1 MVNLYSG
8 RFALYVWLLQSLA
21 IIITV
26 AFFLSQ
32 TAVSRS
38 LFDLKESPKKQILLG
53 VFFGAISVLGTVL
66 GVQTNDAI
74 ANVRDIG
81 AIAGGLFGG
90 PVVGII
96 AGVIGG
102 MYRASLGGFTAN
114 SCALATILNGTF
126 AGLLYLKKKRPTFSP
141 LWGFLFGLAA
151 ESFHMLLV
159 LLISTPYDKALALIK
174 TVSGPMILSN
184 SIGVGLFLLVIQVS
198 FKEKEIVSAMTA
210 EKVLRIAEK
219 TLPILS
225 KGLDYETADETVKV
239 ILQNTNLDAVGIT
252 DTEKIL
258 AFRGIGSDHHKPTAP
273 IETKSTRRALE
284 TKEII
289 IMFDEFEIG
298 CKFKNCPLRSGV
310 AVPLK
315 DSSGEVFG
323 VLKLY
328 RKERAMITPFDE
340 EMAKGLANIL
350 SLQVE
355 LNRLET
361 EKKLKTIFQL
371 KALQSKINPHFLFN
385 SLNVISYVTREDP
398 DKARELIQ
406 KLSSILRQTIE
417 SEDSLS
423 SLGDEIHLVNTYLE
437 IEKERFGERLNYQ
450 LQLDPSLYNIKIPA
464 LILQPIV
471 ENAVEHGFSVTKRSL
486 NVSVVGYKRGNY
498 VFIVVDDDGKGFR
511 EEQLK
516 EIFSETK
523 KFSGLK
529 NVYDRLVNLY
539 GNKVV
544 FKINTKVNKGT
555 KVVIGIPT
563 MGVSQWILEQLSLTT
578 KNLHGKR

>member
-8 RFALYVWLLQSLA
+8 EFALYAWLLQSLA

-53 VFFGAISVLGTVL
+53 VFFGAISILGTVL
-66 GVQTNDAI
+66 GIQTNDAI

-102 MYRASLGGFTAN
+102 VYRASLGGFTAN

-126 AGLLYLKKKRPTFSP
+126 AGLLFLKKKRPTFSP
-141 LWGFLFGLAA
+141 LWGFVFGVAA

-159 LLISTPYDKALALIK
+159 LLISPPFDKALALIK

-184 SIGVGLFLLVIQVS
+184 AIGVGLFLLVIQVS

-210 EKVLRIAEK
+210 EKVLKITEK

-225 KGLDYETADETVKV
+225 KGLDYETADETAKV
-239 ILQNTNLDAVGIT
+239 IMQNTNLDAVGIT

-258 AFRGIGSDHHKPTAP
+258 AFRGIGSDHHKPTTP
-273 IETKSTRRALE
+273 IKTKSTKRALE
-284 TKEII
+284 TKGIV
-289 IMFDEFEIG
+289 IMVDELDIG
-298 CKFKNCPLRSGV
+298 CAVEDCPLRSGV

-328 RKERAMITPFDE
+328 RKERAMITPFDV

-361 EKKLKTIFQL
+361 EKKLKTVFQL

-385 SLNVISYVTREDP
+385 TLNVVSYVTRENP
-398 DKARELIQ
+398 EKARELIQ

-423 SLGDEIHLVNTYLE
+423 SLGDEINLVNTYLE

-450 LQLDPSLYNIKIPA
+450 LQVDSNLYNIKIPA

-471 ENAVEHGFSVTKRSL
+471 ENAVEHGFSVAKHIL
-486 NVSVVGYKRGNY
+486 NVSVTGYKRGNY

-516 EIFSETK
+516 QVLSETK
-523 KFSGLK
+523 RFSGLK
-529 NVYDRLVNLY
+529 NVHDRLVNLY
-539 GNKVV
+539 GNNVV

-555 KVVIGIPT
+555 KVIIGIPT
-563 MGVSQWILEQLSLTT
+563 MGVSQWILEQLLLTT
-578 KNLHGKR
+578 KNLHVKR

>member
-8 RFALYVWLLQSLA
+8 EFALYAWLLQSLA

-53 VFFGAISVLGTVL
+53 VFFGAISILGTVL
-66 GVQTNDAI
+66 GIQTNDAI

-102 MYRASLGGFTAN
+102 VYRASLGGFTAN

-126 AGLLYLKKKRPTFSP
+126 AGLLFLKKKRPTFSP
-141 LWGFLFGLAA
+141 LWGFVFGVAA

-159 LLISTPYDKALALIK
+159 LLISPPFDKALALIK

-184 SIGVGLFLLVIQVS
+184 AIGVGLFLLVIQVS

-210 EKVLRIAEK
+210 EKVLKITEK

-239 ILQNTNLDAVGIT
+239 IMQNTNLDAVGIT

-258 AFRGIGSDHHKPTAP
+258 AFRGIGSDHHRPSTP
-273 IETKSTRRALE
+273 IKTKSTKRALE
-284 TKEII
+284 TKEIV
-289 IMFDEFEIG
+289 IMVDELDIG
-298 CKFKNCPLRSGV
+298 CAVEDCPLRSGV

-328 RKERAMITPFDE
+328 RKERAMITPFDV

-361 EKKLKTIFQL
+361 EKKLKTVFQL

-385 SLNVISYVTREDP
+385 TLNVVSYVTRENP
-398 DKARELIQ
+398 EKARELIQ

-423 SLGDEIHLVNTYLE
+423 SLGDEINLVNTYLE

-450 LQLDPSLYNIKIPA
+450 LQVDSNLYNIKIPA

-471 ENAVEHGFSVTKRSL
+471 ENAVEHDFSVAKHTL
-486 NVSVVGYKRGNY
+486 NVSVTGYKRGNY

-516 EIFSETK
+516 QVLSETK
-523 KFSGLK
+523 RFSGLK
-529 NVYDRLVNLY
+529 NVHDRLVNLY
-539 GNKVV
+539 GNNVV

-555 KVVIGIPT
+555 KVIIGIPT
-563 MGVSQWILEQLSLTT
+563 MGVSQWILEQLLLTT
-578 KNLHGKR
+578 KNLHVKR

>member
-1 MVNLYSG
+1 
-8 RFALYVWLLQSLA
+8 
-21 IIITV
+21 
-26 AFFLSQ
+26 
-32 TAVSRS
+32 
-38 LFDLKESPKKQILLG
+38 
-53 VFFGAISVLGTVL
+53 
-66 GVQTNDAI
+66 
-74 ANVRDIG
+74 
-81 AIAGGLFGG
+81 
-90 PVVGII
+90 
-96 AGVIGG
+96 
-102 MYRASLGGFTAN
+102 
-114 SCALATILNGTF
+114 
-126 AGLLYLKKKRPTFSP
+126 
-141 LWGFLFGLAA
+141 
-151 ESFHMLLV
+151 
-159 LLISTPYDKALALIK
+159 
-174 TVSGPMILSN
+174 
-184 SIGVGLFLLVIQVS
+184 
-198 FKEKEIVSAMTA
+198 
-210 EKVLRIAEK
+210 
-219 TLPILS
+219 
-225 KGLDYETADETVKV
+225 
-239 ILQNTNLDAVGIT
+239 
-252 DTEKIL
+252 
-258 AFRGIGSDHHKPTAP
+258 
-273 IETKSTRRALE
+273 
-284 TKEII
+284 
-289 IMFDEFEIG
+289 MFDEFEIG

-423 SLGDEIHLVNTYLE
+423 SLEDEIHLVNTYLE

-578 KNLHGKR
+578 KNLRGKR

>member
-8 RFALYVWLLQSLA
+8 EFALYAWLLQSLA

-53 VFFGAISVLGTVL
+53 VFFGAISILGTVL
-66 GVQTNDAI
+66 GIQTNDAI

-102 MYRASLGGFTAN
+102 VYRASLGGFTAN

-126 AGLLYLKKKRPTFSP
+126 AGLLFLKKKRPTFSP
-141 LWGFLFGLAA
+141 LWGFVFGVAA

-159 LLISTPYDKALALIK
+159 LLISPPFDKALALIK

-184 SIGVGLFLLVIQVS
+184 AIGVGLFLLVIQVS

-210 EKVLRIAEK
+210 EKVLKITEK

-239 ILQNTNLDAVGIT
+239 IMQNTNLDAVGIT

-258 AFRGIGSDHHKPTAP
+258 AFRGIGSDHHKPTTP
-273 IETKSTRRALE
+273 IKTKSTKRALE
-284 TKEII
+284 TKEIV
-289 IMFDEFEIG
+289 IMVDELDIG
-298 CKFKNCPLRSGV
+298 CAVEDCPLRSGV

-328 RKERAMITPFDE
+328 RKERAMITPFDV

-361 EKKLKTIFQL
+361 EKKLKTVFQL

-385 SLNVISYVTREDP
+385 TLNVVSYVTRENP
-398 DKARELIQ
+398 EKARELIQ

-423 SLGDEIHLVNTYLE
+423 SLGDEINLVNTYLE

-450 LQLDPSLYNIKIPA
+450 LQVDSNLYNIKIPA

-471 ENAVEHGFSVTKRSL
+471 ENAVEHGFSVAKHTL
-486 NVSVVGYKRGNY
+486 NVSVTGYKRGNY

-516 EIFSETK
+516 QVLSETK
-523 KFSGLK
+523 RFSGLK
-529 NVYDRLVNLY
+529 NVHDRLVNLY
-539 GNKVV
+539 GNNVV

-555 KVVIGIPT
+555 KVIIGIPT
-563 MGVSQWILEQLSLTT
+563 MGVSQWILEQLLLTT
-578 KNLHGKR
+578 KNLHVKR